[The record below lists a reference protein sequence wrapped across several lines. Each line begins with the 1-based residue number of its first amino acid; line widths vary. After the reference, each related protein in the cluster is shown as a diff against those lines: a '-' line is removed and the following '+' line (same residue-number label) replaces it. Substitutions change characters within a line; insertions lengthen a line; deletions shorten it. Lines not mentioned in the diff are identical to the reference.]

1 MNTLLAVALV
11 TFIPGLELR
20 ASIPYGVLA
29 GASPIAVFGVA
40 VLANILVGI
49 LAYTV
54 LNWFIKIARRAAWFE
69 NLWKRYI
76 ARLQK
81 RSQAAVDRYGALG
94 LATFIAIPLPGTG
107 AISGAI
113 AAELFGIDFQKF
125 LGPMTLG
132 VLIAGALVLLITLAG
147 VHGWNWVLSA
157 VTAQ

>member
-1 MNTLLAVALV
+1 MDALLVVALL
-11 TFIPGLELR
+11 TFVPGLELR

-29 GASPIAVFGVA
+29 GAQPIAVFGVA

-49 LAYTV
+49 LAYTI
-54 LNWFIKIARRAAWFE
+54 LNWVIARMQAVAWFAR
-69 NLWKRYI
+69 LWKRYI
-76 ARLQK
+76 TRLQTK
-81 RSQAAVDRYGALG
+81 SEDAVNKYGALG
-94 LATFIAIPLPGTG
+94 LAAFIAIPLPGTG

-147 VHGWNWVLSA
+147 VHGWSWVLA
-157 VTAQ
+157 NVTA